1 MTITEYGKMIKREK
15 EEYVVFIKYGK
26 FYRSYDYDAYIMH
39 YLFKYKLTSRETV
52 GFPIENIN
60 KILGVFK
67 DKNISAIVVN
77 GIDSYVVYECLSNKY
92 DFYLKESLNYLNFNE
107 SVNVLI
113 DLINNKLSDDY
124 NLFPVIR
131 SFLDNL

>member
-26 FYRSYDYDAYIMH
+26 FYRCLDYDAYIMH
-39 YLFKYKLTSRETV
+39 YLFKYKLTSRETI

-60 KILGVFK
+60 KILSVFK

-107 SVNVLI
+107 SINIINSLI
-113 DLINNKLSDDY
+113 YEKLSNNY

-131 SFLDNL
+131 SFLDDL